1 MNLVDPMFERVR
13 HQQIAIILE
22 SLDENLLRN
31 HMCFFGGGTAIA
43 MKYGEYR
50 QSDDIDFM
58 VSSWDHYRELRGLVK
73 LKGPK
78 SLFLKTTALELPET
92 FISDQYGIRGWVSIL
107 GEQIKFE
114 IVSEGRI
121 ELEAPS
127 SEDQICG
134 VSTLTQTDMVAEKVL
149 ANSDRFLDT
158 ATFQRDLFDLAAMN
172 IPDFQNSPGLEKA
185 RRSYGE
191 TAQGD
196 LNRALEKLLD
206 NPVWLDQCYAR
217 LQITT
222 PRAVMISALKKLAAP
237 SDVDA
242 NTASK

>member
-1 MNLVDPMFERVR
+1 MFERMR

-22 SLDENLLRN
+22 SLNHELLRD

-58 VSSWDHYRELRGLVK
+58 VSSWDHYRDLRGLVK
-73 LKGPK
+73 LMGPE
-78 SLFLKTTALELPET
+78 SLFQKTTALELPET
-92 FISDQYGIRGWVSIL
+92 FLTDQYGIRGWVRIL

-121 ELEAPS
+121 ELESPS
-127 SEDQICG
+127 SDDQICG

-172 IPDFQNSPGLEKA
+172 IPDFHNSPGLEKA
-185 RRSYGE
+185 RQSYGE
-191 TAQGD
+191 TAQRD
-196 LNRALEKLLD
+196 LNRALEKLLGD
-206 NPVWLDQCYAR
+206 PVWLDQCYAR
-217 LQITT
+217 LQIST
-222 PRAVMISALKKLAAP
+222 PRALMIKALKKLAAP
-237 SDVDA
+237 SAADA
-242 NTASK
+242 STASR

>member
-1 MNLVDPMFERVR
+1 MFERVR
-13 HQQIAIILE
+13 HQQIALILE
-22 SLDENLLRN
+22 SLEQDLLRN

-50 QSDDIDFM
+50 QSDEIDFM
-58 VSSWDHYRELRGLVK
+58 VSSWEHYRDLRSLVK

-78 SLFLKTTALELPET
+78 SLFQKTTAFELPET
-92 FISDQYGIRGWVSIL
+92 FLTDQYGIRGWVRIM

-127 SEDQICG
+127 RDNQICG

-172 IPDFQNSPGLEKA
+172 IPDFQNSPGLQKA
-185 RRSYGE
+185 RQSYGE
-191 TAQGD
+191 TAERD
-196 LNRALEKLLD
+196 LNRALEKLLG
-206 NPVWLDQCYAR
+206 NPVWLDQCYER
-217 LQITT
+217 LKIIT
-222 PRAVMISALKKLAAP
+222 PRAVMLKALKKLAVP

-242 NTASK
+242 DTASK

>member
-1 MNLVDPMFERVR
+1 MFERVR

-22 SLDENLLRN
+22 SLDQDLLRN
-31 HMCFFGGGTAIA
+31 HVCLFGGGTAIA
-43 MKYGEYR
+43 MRYGEYR

-58 VSSWDHYRELRGLVK
+58 VSSWDHYRELRSLVK

-78 SLFLKTTALELPET
+78 SLFQKTTAFELPNT
-92 FISDQYGIRGWVSIL
+92 FLTDQYGIRGWVRIL
-107 GEQIKFE
+107 GERIKFE

-127 SEDQICG
+127 SDDQICG

-149 ANSDRFLDT
+149 ANSDRFLDS

-172 IPDFQNSPGLEKA
+172 VADFQNSPGLEKA
-185 RRSYGE
+185 RQSYGE
-191 TAQGD
+191 TAQRD

-222 PRAVMISALKKLAAP
+222 PRAVMIKSLKKLADPAS
-237 SDVDA
+237 SDAD
-242 NTASK
+242 TASR

>member
-1 MNLVDPMFERVR
+1 MFKRVR

-22 SLDENLLRN
+22 ALDQDLLRD

-43 MKYGEYR
+43 MGYGEYR

-58 VSSWDHYRELRGLVK
+58 VSNWDRYRELRGLVK

-78 SLFLKTTALELPET
+78 SLFQKTTALELPET
-92 FISDQYGIRGWVSIL
+92 FLIDQYGIRGWVRIL

-127 SEDQICG
+127 SDDQICG

-185 RRSYGE
+185 RQSYGE
-191 TAQGD
+191 TAQRD
-196 LNRALEKLLD
+196 LNRALERLLG

-222 PRAVMISALKKLAAP
+222 PRAVMLKALKKLATP
-237 SDVDA
+237 TSSDAD
-242 NTASK
+242 TASK